1 MRAAEGA
8 GQGEGLAGFIIVCAR
23 DRSATPFTVADL
35 RRCALALGPDTIEP
49 NPPDLYS
56 EDGLV
61 RAVVNPVA
69 GVLVEPRGVC
79 LGALFEE
86 ADWATVGVARPDGTY
101 AIVRHDARAL
111 ELVSDVFA
119 SRTVWYVHDDDL
131 FLASTSQ
138 RALAMLLG
146 SFVPR
151 PETVTWMMAAG
162 NLGPECG
169 WDARLRRLPLRTRL
183 RLDRETWKL
192 TEERDELIYEA
203 RDLTRQEHL
212 AALCEAIFGVCARL
226 DVEGVRST
234 LTLSGGCD
242 TRSLL
247 VGLAHAGKKVTCVTW
262 GLAAS
267 IHDPKN
273 DAAIARDLA
282 RRFGMRH
289 QYLHLDPGDTPAREV
304 LTRFLAAGEGR
315 IEDFSGYTDGFAA
328 WRWLFDEGYAAI
340 IRGDCPGWGSPYPPL
355 NDDVARAINM
365 HITLVSDYPESHVIH
380 RLELA
385 PQTEPREFYR
395 REGETLD
402 EYRDRIYNDGEL
414 PTNMAAFS
422 DVKCRY
428 AEVVNPLYARAVVDV
443 TRQMPDDVRHHR
455 NGFEELAATFVPGVP
470 FAENPA
476 DEQPEEYLARR
487 DMVDE
492 VSGELATKGRDVFSA
507 AAIEQI
513 VAGFGDPMRQTRS
526 RLRQTVKAIV
536 PRRLVRVVRP
546 APRPAVDPGRL
557 AFRAYIASRMTAM
570 LREDAKLLRGRE
582 ARVTTGEEG
591 RPS

>member
-1 MRAAEGA
+1 V
-8 GQGEGLAGFIIVCAR
+8 AGFIVVCSR
-23 DRSATPFTVADL
+23 DKAAPRFTAADL

-49 NPPDLYS
+49 NAPDVYA

-61 RAVVNPVA
+61 RVVVNPVA
-69 GVLVEPRGVC
+69 GVRVVPRGVC

-86 ADWATVGVARPDGTY
+86 ADWATVGAARPDGTY
-101 AIVRHDARAL
+101 AIVRHDERAL

-119 SRTVWYVHDDDL
+119 SRTMWYYHDDDL

-138 RALAMLLG
+138 RALVMLLG
-146 SFVPR
+146 GFVPR

-183 RLDRETWKL
+183 RLDRATWEL
-192 TEERDELIYEA
+192 TDERDELVYEA
-203 RDLTRQEHL
+203 RELTRQEHL
-212 AALCEAIFGVCARL
+212 AALREAIFGACASL
-226 DVEGVRST
+226 DTDGVPSA

-242 TRSLL
+242 SRSLL
-247 VGLAHAGKKVTCVTW
+247 VGLANAGKKVTCVTW

-267 IHDPKN
+267 INDPKN
-273 DAAIARDLA
+273 DAAIARSLA
-282 RRFGMRH
+282 RRFGMEH
-289 QYLHLDPGDTPAREV
+289 EYLHLDPGDTPAREV
-304 LTRFLAAGEGR
+304 LTRFLSAGEGR
-315 IEDFSGYTDGFAA
+315 IEDFSGYTDAFAA
-328 WRWLFDEGYAAI
+328 WRRLFGAGVAAI

-355 NDDVARAINM
+355 TDDVARAINM
-365 HITLVSDYPESHVIH
+365 HITLVADYPESHVIH
-380 RLELA
+380 RLGLA

-402 EYRDRIYNDGEL
+402 QYRDRIYNDGEL

-443 TRQMPDDVRHHR
+443 TQQMPDEVRHVR

-470 FAENPA
+470 FADNPA
-476 DEQPEEYLARR
+476 DEQPEQYLARR

-492 VSGELATKGRDVFSA
+492 LTGELTTAGLDVFSA
-507 AAIEQI
+507 AAVEQI
-513 VAGFGDPMRQTRS
+513 VAGLGDPMRQTRS
-526 RLRQTVKAIV
+526 RVRQTVKAVV
-536 PRRLVRVVRP
+536 PRRLVRAVRP
-546 APRPAVDPGRL
+546 APRPSVDPGRL
-557 AFRAYIASRMTAM
+557 AFRAYIASRMAVM
-570 LREDAKLLRGRE
+570 LREDAELLRDRE
-582 ARVTTGEEG
+582 ARPATRDEG
-591 RPS
+591 RTP